1 MTFSWLYLIFKQK
14 YLQLIFSGSRTVTLE
29 RAWLSI
35 WNCWLR
41 EKSNSD
47 FWSCYQNAFPMQIE
61 NECELLPILALVFLS
76 VLHFLDSDPW
86 VSSQC
91 KEPLLRCMCPIAF
104 RRHIMHCRRVSSSAW
119 IMQTWWT
126 INLSLWIWSC
136 WCFSLLGN
144 SLRNIKPS
152 FFEVSPNYFFRQ
164 EKKKYYVS

>member
-1 MTFSWLYLIFKQK
+1 MFKLQRLPRVLFVLCFGYLDTCHI
-14 YLQLIFSGSRTVTLE
+14 
-29 RAWLSI
+29 
-35 WNCWLR
+35 R
-41 EKSNSD
+41 EIHYVPFAGGQDSD